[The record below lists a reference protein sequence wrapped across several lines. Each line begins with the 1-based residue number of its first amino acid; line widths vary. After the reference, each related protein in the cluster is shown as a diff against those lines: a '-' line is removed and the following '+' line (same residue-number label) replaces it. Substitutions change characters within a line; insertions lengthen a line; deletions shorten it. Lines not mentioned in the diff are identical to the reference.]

1 MAQGLKLTPTQV
13 KIWFQNRRYKN
24 KRQTL
29 EKNNL
34 EKAKTV
40 VEAPFVSSSAG
51 GFDVAYGQ
59 GFYGLQ
65 MQGSGGHLGSYVG
78 DGSGGTGIRFNDFCY
93 N

>member
-34 EKAKTV
+34 EKAKAVSETS
-40 VEAPFVSSSAG
+40 FVSSS
-51 GFDVAYGQ
+51 GFDVSYGQ

-65 MQGSGGHLGSYVG
+65 MQGGGGNHLGGYVG
-78 DGSGGTGIRFNDFCY
+78 DGSNATGIRFNEYCY